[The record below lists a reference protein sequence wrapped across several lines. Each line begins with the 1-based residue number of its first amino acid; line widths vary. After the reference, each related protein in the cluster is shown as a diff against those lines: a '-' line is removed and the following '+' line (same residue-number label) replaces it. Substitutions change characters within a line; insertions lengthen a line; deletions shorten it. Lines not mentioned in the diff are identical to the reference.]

1 MDVGLALKE
10 NSLDIDL
17 KKLEKRVQEYI
28 DSFGEKVRK
37 ENEFLHYNNVSLIVS
52 DIVPWVFKCS
62 NKLNIPSILISNFTQ
77 VEIYKEHLSKEICN
91 KYIEYYKLA
100 DKALFYEFYM
110 KEMKNYIEKY
120 EEVSL

>member
-28 DSFGEKVRK
+28 DGFEENVRK

-52 DIVPWVFKCS
+52 DIVPRVFKCS
-62 NKLNIPSILISNFTQ
+62 NKLNIPF
-77 VEIYKEHLSKEICN
+77 
-91 KYIEYYKLA
+91 
-100 DKALFYEFYM
+100 
-110 KEMKNYIEKY
+110 
-120 EEVSL
+120 

>member
-28 DSFGEKVRK
+28 DSFEENVRK

-62 NKLNIPSILISNFTQ
+62 NKLNIPF
-77 VEIYKEHLSKEICN
+77 
-91 KYIEYYKLA
+91 
-100 DKALFYEFYM
+100 
-110 KEMKNYIEKY
+110 
-120 EEVSL
+120 

>member
-28 DSFGEKVRK
+28 DSFEENVRK

-52 DIVPWVFKCS
+52 DIGPWVFKCS
-62 NKLNIPSILISNFTQ
+62 NKLNIPF
-77 VEIYKEHLSKEICN
+77 
-91 KYIEYYKLA
+91 
-100 DKALFYEFYM
+100 
-110 KEMKNYIEKY
+110 
-120 EEVSL
+120 